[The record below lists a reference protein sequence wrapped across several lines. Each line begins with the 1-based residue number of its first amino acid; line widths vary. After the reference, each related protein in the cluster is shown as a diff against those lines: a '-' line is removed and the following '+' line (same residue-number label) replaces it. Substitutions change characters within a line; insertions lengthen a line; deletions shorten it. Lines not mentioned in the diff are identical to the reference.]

1 MLRNCSNTPLPE
13 ERCSLRTKG
22 RAATISQST
31 AVATALVA
39 FVMVCVTSLVGC
51 QDTNRAPRTQSASS
65 SDSRAS
71 MNDQN
76 LSYAFSVLR
85 NTEEY
90 QTIDSLAT
98 VVGRLNQWSQAKQT
112 SEPWEPDALLATLPD
127 ELRELPVL
135 RKLGELNFPASDGTD
150 LQQIVWLS
158 EIAERARGND
168 NQPLAIAQ
176 NLFDWVVRNIQIER
190 DNNVTVPHLPREIL
204 IQGRGTLADR
214 AWIFALLGR
223 QQGLDIVE
231 LAMPAKEGDAAPR
244 LWLPALFHDGEL
256 YLFDVRLGLPIPGPA
271 GKPVATLNDVIAD
284 DGLLRA
290 LDIDEQRPYPVHAA
304 DLDHLTIYLE
314 ESPVYVSHRMQ
325 VVEAELPGKEAL
337 VLTAHPAELAERVKS
352 QPHVERVVAWPL
364 PYERLSNVMKMDRET
379 QQKAQLEMAAFQFP
393 SPVLYRARVLHL
405 LGSFE
410 GENGANALYQSARP
424 SEADMKSY
432 REKAPANALQ
442 KVDFDLTQMQ
452 TAKQTASYW
461 LGLIAFE
468 RGNYPAAVDYLQTRT
483 LAAFP
488 DGPWSAG
495 ARYNLGRALE
505 ALGQKEEAIRFYRAD
520 LSAQRHGNLLRA
532 RGLEGTAKPAEDA
545 AEKAT
550 TEKAAGE

>member
-1 MLRNCSNTPLPE
+1 MNPQAVNDWDSA
-13 ERCSLRTKG
+13 
-22 RAATISQST
+22 RAARRSVVPPHAGALL
-31 AVATALVA
+31 AVVAL
-39 FVMVCVTSLVGC
+39 CVLALAGC
-51 QDTNRAPRTQSASS
+51 QDTNRAPRSQQSGPVQSQTE
-65 SDSRAS
+65 

-76 LSYAFSVLR
+76 LHYAFSVLR
-85 NTEEY
+85 STEEY

-98 VVGRLNQWSQAKQT
+98 VVGRLNQWSQQQQN
-112 SEPWEPDALLATLPD
+112 SEPWQPDALLATLPD

-158 EIAERARGND
+158 EIGERARGDD

-190 DNNVTVPHLPREIL
+190 DNNITVPHQPREIL

-231 LAMPAKEGDAAPR
+231 LATPAKEGESAPR

-256 YLFDVRLGLPIPGPA
+256 YLFDVRLGLPIPGPD
-271 GKPVATLNDVIAD
+271 GKPVATLKEVIAD

-290 LDIDEQRPYPVHAA
+290 LDVDQQRPYPVHAA
-304 DLDHLTIYLE
+304 DLDHLTVYIE
-314 ESPVYVSHRMQ
+314 ESPTYVSHRMQ
-325 VVEAELPGKEAL
+325 RVEAELPGKEAL

-352 QPHVERVVAWPL
+352 HPHVEQVVAWPL
-364 PYERLSNVMKMDRET
+364 PYERMRNAGKMDRET

-393 SPVLYRARVLHL
+393 NPVLYRARVLHL

-410 GENGANALYQSARP
+410 GESGANALYQSARP
-424 SEADMKSY
+424 SEADMKLF

-442 KVDFDLTQMQ
+442 KVDFDLAQMQ
-452 TAKQTASYW
+452 TAKQSASYW

-483 LAAFP
+483 LGAYP

-532 RGLEGTAKPAEDA
+532 RRLEGTAKPAEETG
-545 AEKAT
+545 EKAPA
-550 TEKAAGE
+550 E